1 MHQLA
6 PDQHQETTDQEDH
19 GFTDDVWLPNNVAR
33 EKESSV
39 LEKPTDADLCQA
51 IENTFLNLSNVA
63 VVKQQSCDS

>member
-6 PDQHQETTDQEDH
+6 PEQHQETTDQEDH
-19 GFTDDVWLPNNVAR
+19 GFMDDVWLPNNVAR

-39 LEKPTDADLCQA
+39 LEKPTDAGLCQA

>member
-6 PDQHQETTDQEDH
+6 PEQHQESTDQEDH
-19 GFTDDVWLPNNVAR
+19 GFTDDAWLSNNAAR

-39 LEKPTDADLCQA
+39 VEKPNDADLCRA

-63 VVKQQSCDS
+63 VVKQQSCES